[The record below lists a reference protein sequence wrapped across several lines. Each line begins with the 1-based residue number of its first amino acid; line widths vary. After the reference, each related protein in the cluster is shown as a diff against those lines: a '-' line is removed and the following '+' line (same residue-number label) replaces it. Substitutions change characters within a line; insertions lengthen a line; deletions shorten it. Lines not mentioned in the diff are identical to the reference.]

1 MIEQNDLYIPTHV
14 LREPLGGEAIRLILR
29 NCRQFKVG
37 SVYRRKDIGAVIAKE
52 LVRHGAEKP
61 ADKKARSAFK
71 SVFSRAMKSASE
83 AVRIPFKRVESSD
96 QAPGAWGWYQFT
108 GGTDTAVAVE
118 VAEVAALDPT
128 RRYSD
133 GKCCVYAWFLPLY
146 ARQGKERW
154 PIKIGHSSG
163 VSSNRLKDFEAM
175 LPEKIYLAVEW
186 FCKTKKDAENREKN
200 LHKMLTDCRIEDLPG
215 KEWYETNPKE
225 ICENIDKLRI
235 AFP

>member
-1 MIEQNDLYIPTHV
+1 MIEQNDLYIPPHV

-29 NCRQFKVG
+29 KCGQFKVG
-37 SVYRRKDIGAVIAKE
+37 EFYRRKDIGAVIAKE
-52 LVRHGAEKP
+52 LARHGAEKP
-61 ADKKARSAFK
+61 TDKDASLAFK
-71 SVFSRAMKSASE
+71 SVFSRATKSVAE
-83 AVRIPFKRVESSD
+83 ALRISFKYVESSD
-96 QAPGAWGWYQFT
+96 YAPGAWGWYQFV
-108 GGTDTAVAVE
+108 GGTDTAVAVD

-128 RRYSD
+128 RRYGD

-163 VSSNRLKDFEAM
+163 VPSSRFNQFEAM
-175 LPEKIYLAVEW
+175 LPEKIHLAVEW
-186 FCKTKKDAENREKN
+186 FCKTKKDAEDREKN
-200 LHKMLTDCRIEDLPG
+200 LHRMLANCRIEDLTG